1 MLTKTCLQ
9 WFYRIVVVGVLYR
22 IRSVNFGPYI
32 SRTEDPSDLRSTYSE
47 ISDQN

>member
-1 MLTKTCLQ
+1 MSIYLQ

-32 SRTEDPSDLRSTYSE
+32 SKTVNQMIL
-47 ISDQN
+47 DQLILNYLIKIN